1 MAELNVN
8 IGSSLVNIRFRDDEN
23 NIISSCRINPADVKL
38 AARFEEMADS
48 ISEIGDRFPENAGMN
63 DMVRMNDELEEKIC
77 YVLGYDARKDVFG
90 VVSATSIMENGDMF
104 ALLLIN
110 TIAQAIKP
118 AVEKRGKAMKAAV
131 ERYAARYQ

>member
-1 MAELNVN
+1 MADINVN

-48 ISEIGDRFPENAGMN
+48 ISSIGDHFPENAGIN
-63 DMVRMNDELEEKIC
+63 DMVRINDELEEKIC

-90 VVSATSIMENGDMF
+90 VVSATSIMESGDMF

-110 TIAQAIKP
+110 TIAEAIKP
-118 AVEKRGKAMKAAV
+118 EVEKRNRAMESAAA
-131 ERYAARYQ
+131 RYAARYQ